1 VTRPVLVRLPAG
13 WGLFVTVPPTTHG
26 SLAVVYRVARER
38 GAAAVGVSGTWS
50 LDPPRG
56 TPRRRATL
64 LVDFTRPRTF
74 QLRVDF
80 SLYDRDTEEAL
91 RTLGGTPAPSVVL
104 LYPSRADVAKAMR
117 AVQRSDA
124 PGFLRLGVAI
134 DGVDGAPL
142 RELAAG

>member
-1 VTRPVLVRLPAG
+1 VLVRLPAG
-13 WGLFVTVPPTTHG
+13 WGLFVTLPPTAQG
-26 SLAVVYRVARER
+26 SLAVAYRVARER

-50 LDPPRG
+50 LTEG
-56 TPRRRATL
+56 RRRATL
-64 LVDFTRPRTF
+64 FLDFTRPRPF
-74 QLRVDF
+74 QMRVEF
-80 SLYDRDTEEAL
+80 SLHDRETSDAL

-124 PGFLRLGVAI
+124 PGFLRLGVAV

-142 RELAAG
+142 RELAAS

>member
-1 VTRPVLVRLPAG
+1 MSRPLLVRLPAG
-13 WGLFVTVPPTTHG
+13 WGLFVSLPPTTHG
-26 SLAVVYRVARER
+26 SLAVAYRVARER
-38 GAAAVGVSGTWS
+38 GAAAVGVSGTWG
-50 LDPPRG
+50 LEG
-56 TPRRRATL
+56 RRRATL
-64 LVDFTRPRTF
+64 LLDFTRPRTF
-74 QLRVDF
+74 QLRVEF
-80 SLYDRDTEEAL
+80 SLDDRETSEAL

-124 PGFLRLGVAI
+124 PGFLRLGVAV